1 MAWLAREWA
10 MVRLVEQT
18 GHAPRPAGR
27 QGYWAAQHGVP
38 YQAHPALLVMAVK
51 QAEQPTMEM
60 TCLNLA

>member
-1 MAWLAREWA
+1 

-18 GHAPRPAGR
+18 GHAPRPAGH

-60 TCLNLA
+60 TCLDLA